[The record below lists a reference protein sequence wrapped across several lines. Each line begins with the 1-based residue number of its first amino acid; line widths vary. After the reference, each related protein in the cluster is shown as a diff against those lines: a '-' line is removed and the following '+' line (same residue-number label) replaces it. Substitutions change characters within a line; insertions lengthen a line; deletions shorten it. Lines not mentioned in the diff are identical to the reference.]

1 VFLGQNAKILKLNAN
16 NRLCVTAKPKVTVL
30 VVSGEKAFVD
40 RCYEVIAD
48 DCVSRHVETY
58 VVSMKIEEF
67 KNGDWKEKPID
78 LICIDGR
85 RAPYQLFKI
94 IEDIR
99 LQQGQRHI
107 GVVVFGDRVSFGAAN
122 ALTENSAVKALEAGA
137 DEVVYEDDEQSEI
150 AARCYAI
157 IRLKMVTD
165 RLRRANHK
173 LQILSSTD
181 ELTGLNNM
189 RFFYSDYA
197 RVMAAC
203 RDGVRDIGVIMFD
216 LDFFKNINDQSNH
229 LVGSYVISEVG
240 KLVKYSGI
248 LDSSDVAAR
257 YGGDEYI
264 IMTNDFHI
272 NQLTEKTEALRK
284 LIASATFMKDGA
296 SYKVTAS
303 MGCAWVERGFKGGAE
318 DLLKAADLMCYSSKT
333 RGRNCT
339 SAILFDHNIDL
350 NLISPN
356 IEQNMEPSKISRFKV
371 VNE

>member
-1 VFLGQNAKILKLNAN
+1 MGQNAKILKLNAN
-16 NRLCVTAKPKVTVL
+16 NRLGVIAKPKVTVL
-30 VVSGEKAFVD
+30 VVSDEKAFVD
-40 RCYEVIAD
+40 RCNEVTAD
-48 DCVSRHVETY
+48 DRVSRHVETY
-58 VVSMKIEEF
+58 VVSMKIDEF

-85 RAPYQLFKI
+85 RSSLHVFKI

-99 LQQGQRHI
+99 VQQGQRHI
-107 GVVVFGDRVSFGAAN
+107 GVVVFGERDQVGSAN
-122 ALTENSAVKALEAGA
+122 TLTENSAVKALEAGA
-137 DEVVYEDDEQSEI
+137 DEVVYEDDGQSEI
-150 AARCYAI
+150 AARFYAI

-197 RVMAAC
+197 RAMAAC
-203 RDGVRDIGVIMFD
+203 RKGDRDIGVIMFD
-216 LDFFKNINDQSNH
+216 LDYFKSINDQSSH
-229 LVGSYVISEVG
+229 LVGSYVIAEIG

-248 LDSSDVAAR
+248 LGSSDVAAR

-272 NQLTEKTEALRK
+272 NQLTEKTEAIRK
-284 LIASATFMKDGA
+284 LIANATFMKDGA
-296 SYKVTAS
+296 SYNVTAS
-303 MGCAWVERGFKGGAE
+303 MGCAWVERGFKGVAE

-339 SAILFDHNIDL
+339 SALLFGNNVDL
-350 NLISPN
+350 NSISPS
-356 IEQNMEPSKISRFKV
+356 IEKSVAPSKNSRFKV